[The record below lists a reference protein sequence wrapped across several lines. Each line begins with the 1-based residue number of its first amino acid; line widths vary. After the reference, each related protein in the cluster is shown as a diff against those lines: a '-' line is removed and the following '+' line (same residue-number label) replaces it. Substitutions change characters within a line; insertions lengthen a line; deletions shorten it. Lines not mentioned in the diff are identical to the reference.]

1 MLTTRQPGSRGLINP
16 ARLPLYAR
24 SWTGLPPYTPIME
37 IVVLHVADCPNVAV
51 VLERIAVACG
61 DSSVQVSTRLVETE
75 SEASTLGMR
84 GSPTVLIDGHDVGG
98 GGEVGIACQLHLPT
112 VDNLRSAIDA
122 RR

>member
-1 MLTTRQPGSRGLINP
+1 M
-16 ARLPLYAR
+16 
-24 SWTGLPPYTPIME
+24 
-37 IVVLHVADCPNVAV
+37 LHVADCPNVAV